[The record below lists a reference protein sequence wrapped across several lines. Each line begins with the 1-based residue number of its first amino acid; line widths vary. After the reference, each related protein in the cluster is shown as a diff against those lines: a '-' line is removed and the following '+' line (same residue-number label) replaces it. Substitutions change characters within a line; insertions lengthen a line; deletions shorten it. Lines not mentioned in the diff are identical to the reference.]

1 MREFRAWDG
10 ESMLTNLESVTLE
23 ELRIGVVQDGDEVT
37 DQTAV
42 IFMEFTGL
50 TDKNSTK
57 IWEKDI
63 FALGTE
69 RYIVSRRSGC
79 FMADNIRNGHS
90 LTHAKE
96 DVRVWHTLMESSLL
110 IEVLGNVYENP
121 TLLEQVK

>member
-69 RYIVSRRSGC
+69 RYIVNRRSGC